1 MQDQVGFAA
10 WIRRT
15 DLVREL
21 LSIGT
26 LTVAFAL
33 FAALSWRTWPDI
45 LVDFGQELYV
55 PWRLTQGDALYRDIA
70 WVGGPLS
77 QYWNALLFQLFGVS
91 LTTIIFANL
100 ALLAA
105 IVGMLY
111 GFFRRCGTRASAT
124 MVGLFYLAV
133 FAFAQYSLI
142 GNYNY
147 ICPYRHETTHGL
159 ALGLINLHCLVHFG
173 RTRMK
178 RWLAASGLCLG
189 LLILVKI
196 ELALAAV
203 LTTVAA
209 LLLYG
214 WQGRHAAFD
223 AQRSG
228 PQRAVHAAWNG
239 TVQGARWSAILIAM
253 ATLPV
258 LFTVAGLAWTIGWL
272 GAIRGTFAQY
282 RLALDPRLSSQAG
295 FYRAVAGWDRPAEN
309 LQNMAFWTA
318 IVLAALTTGHILEV
332 TLGRRKR
339 PGWVVTAFG
348 IVIACVGFG
357 YVTQAEWLNVPTCLP
372 VLLLVVIGTSLRRAV
387 SETRPGMNS
396 ALCLAAI
403 FGLVLLP
410 KIILRVGW
418 AHYGFALAMPGT
430 LVVVHVAVHTI
441 PDWWRE
447 RRYSGRWFQALAV
460 GVFAG
465 AALSLVHN
473 WVRIDGLKT
482 VAVGEKGD
490 RFYSVPIYDGRTI
503 PTVQT
508 LAWLKANVHADDTLI
523 VFPNGC
529 MLNYLLRLRNPTK
542 FLMFNPWEFEAHGG
556 EQFVTESILRAAP
569 DYAVIVTDDM
579 TIHGRGNFGDPEFGG
594 EIRKFLDEN
603 YEIVD
608 VQTSQDGIAGPFSST
623 VFKRRAIVHRDSGS
637 FTD

>member
-1 MQDQVGFAA
+1 MRLTA
-10 WIRRT
+10 WTRRT

-21 LSIGT
+21 LSLGT
-26 LTVAFAL
+26 LAAAFVV

-77 QYWNALLFQLFGVS
+77 QYGNALLFRMFGVS
-91 LTTIIFANL
+91 LTTMIVANL

-105 IVGMLY
+105 AVGMLY

-124 MVGLFYLAV
+124 FVGLFFLAV

-147 ICPYRHETTHGL
+147 VCPYRHEITHGL
-159 ALGLINLHCLVHFG
+159 FLGLINLHCLVQFG
-173 RTRMK
+173 RTRLTK
-178 RWLAASGLCLG
+178 WLAAAGACLG

-196 ELALAAV
+196 ELALAAG

-214 WQGRHAAFD
+214 WQGRMAATD
-223 AQRSG
+223 AERSG
-228 PQRAVHAAWNG
+228 SPRAAHADWNA
-239 TVQGARWSAILIAM
+239 TAQVARWSGILFLA
-253 ATLPV
+253 ATVPIIL
-258 LFTVAGLAWTIGWL
+258 TVAGLARSTGWR
-272 GAIRGTFAQY
+272 GAIQGTFTQY
-282 RLALDPRLSSQAG
+282 RLALDPKVSSQAG
-295 FYRAVAGWDRPAEN
+295 FYRGVAGWDRPAEN

-318 IVLAALTTGHILEV
+318 IALAALTTGHVLEV
-332 TLGRRKR
+332 TLGRRKPPR
-339 PGWVVTAFG
+339 WVVTSFA
-348 IVIACVGFG
+348 IVIAGVGFG
-357 YVTQAEWLNVPTCLP
+357 YVTQAEWLDVPTCLP
-372 VLLLVVIGTSLRRAV
+372 VLLLLAIGTSLRRAV
-387 SETRPGMNS
+387 SETRPGRNS

-403 FGLVLLP
+403 FGVGLLP

-430 LVVVHVAVHTI
+430 LVVVHMAVHTI

-447 RRYSGRWFQALAV
+447 RRYSGQWFQALAV

-473 WVRIDGLKT
+473 WVRIDRLKT

-490 RFYSVPIYDGRTI
+490 RFYSVPNYDGRTI

-508 LAWLKANVHADDTLI
+508 LAWLKTHVHADDTLI

-529 MLNYLLRLRNPTK
+529 MLNYLLRMRNPTR

-556 EQFVTESILRAAP
+556 EQLVTESISGDAP

-594 EIRKFLDEN
+594 EIRRFLDKN

-608 VQTSQDGIAGPFSST
+608 VQTSQEGIGGPFSST

-637 FTD
+637 LPD